1 MGVNAVCIFILWQVR
16 LDASQSAAVTEL
28 EERLKAES
36 DVLSTLQQKAMQ
48 QLEVNNKNECS
59 ELEQKIE
66 IRRTVLDERVKLLS
80 ISSS

>member
-1 MGVNAVCIFILWQVR
+1 VGVNAVCICMLWQVR

-48 QLEVNNKNECS
+48 QLEVNNRNEYS

-66 IRRTVLDERVKLLS
+66 IRRTVLDERVRFLS